1 MLEVPAS
8 VTQVLE
14 QIDAKMPYLT
24 AAPGFADNML
34 PAAALKRARRL
45 VDALV
50 AVHKAGVG
58 DTGGLVARAIWE
70 CWIVGL
76 YLVLDGDKA
85 HEHLLGAW
93 RRRQRK
99 LSENWPGGPPPDS
112 VRIEDFIEAAE
123 ADLNFA
129 DIAKAVHKLM
139 NQDGRESTMIGSTYD
154 SLYRSYS
161 GYDAH
166 ITLGVLYRYLDDKD
180 GVRLE
185 LKRGRVASAA
195 GGRDSAFGHLRR
207 PARLLRVQCGQHR
220 DRQPP
225 RVVAGSHRRA
235 VAPTVALR
243 ARLRS
248 SRSEAP
254 VQSSR
259 RRAITCVC
267 DASRR

>member
-93 RRRQRK
+93 RRQQRK

-185 LKRGRVASAA
+185 LKEA
-195 GGRDSAFGHLRR
+195 GSL
-207 PARLLRVQCGQHR
+207 
-220 DRQPP
+220 QPP
-225 RVVAGSHRRA
+225 EAEIRLSAIFVGQLACYVFNAGSIGTANLLAWLQVLTDEPLHQ
-235 VAPTVALR
+235 PL
-243 ARLRS
+243 
-248 SRSEAP
+248 P
-254 VQSSR
+254 
-259 RRAITCVC
+259 
-267 DASRR
+267 